1 MKKLAIK
8 RNQNGFGLGLVALV
22 VFFIFFTFCIF
33 GFYSYLSAVL
43 LFYGSQIN
51 GLVVFWKP

>member
-8 RNQNGFGLGLVALV
+8 RNQSGFGLGLVALV

-33 GFYSYLSAVL
+33 GSYSYLSAVL

-51 GLVVFWKP
+51 GLVLFWKP